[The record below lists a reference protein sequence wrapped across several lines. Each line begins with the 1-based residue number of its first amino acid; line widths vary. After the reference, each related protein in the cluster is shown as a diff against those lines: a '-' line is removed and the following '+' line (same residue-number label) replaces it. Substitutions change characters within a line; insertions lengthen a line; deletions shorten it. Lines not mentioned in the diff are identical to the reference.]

1 MKDNLILIGM
11 PGCGKSTI
19 GVLLAKNLAYGF
31 LDSDLVI
38 QEQAGKKLQDLIN
51 DMGPADFAS
60 FEDMVNATLVPS
72 RTVIATGGSAVYGT
86 RAMEHFKAIGTVVY
100 LRTSLEEI
108 KRRIKDFDTRGIVVP
123 EGQTFDDVFNE
134 RVPLYEKYADITV
147 DTDSGELWD
156 IVETI
161 SFELKKE
168 EKTG

>member
-1 MKDNLILIGM
+1 MKDNIILIGM

-38 QEQAGKKLQDLIN
+38 QEQAGKKLQELIN
-51 DMGPADFAS
+51 DMGPKDFAS
-60 FEDMVNATLVPS
+60 FEDAVNATLAPS
-72 RTVIATGGSAVYGT
+72 RTVIATGGSAVYGA

-108 KRRIKDFDTRGIVVP
+108 KRRIKNFETRGIVVP
-123 EGQTFDDVFNE
+123 EGQTFDDVFHE

-156 IVETI
+156 IVEEI
-161 SFELKKE
+161 SLKLN
-168 EKTG
+168 